1 MYTKENNKQ
10 EVISV
15 NQEIFKT
22 QVSELVRDT
31 VEKTLNDLLD
41 ADAERLVNAKP

>member
-1 MYTKENNKQ
+1 MYTKVNNKQ
-10 EVISV
+10 EGISV

-22 QVSELVRDT
+22 QVSELVRNT

-41 ADAERLVNAKP
+41 AEAERLVNAKP